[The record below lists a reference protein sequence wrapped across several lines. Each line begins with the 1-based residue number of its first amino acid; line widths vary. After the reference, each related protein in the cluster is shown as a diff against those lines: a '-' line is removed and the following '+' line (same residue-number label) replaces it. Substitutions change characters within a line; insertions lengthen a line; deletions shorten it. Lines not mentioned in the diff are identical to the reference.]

1 MGEILLPHS
10 GGSGVHPPKRN
21 ELRKTKFYK
30 LKKRLNKGLPPM
42 EGPACGGIRQ
52 DSGEGVAFGSFS
64 ILEKRI
70 SGAAA

>member
-1 MGEILLPHS
+1 
-10 GGSGVHPPKRN
+10 
-21 ELRKTKFYK
+21 
-30 LKKRLNKGLPPM
+30 LNKGLPPM

-70 SGAAA
+70 SGAVA